1 MQRVQR
7 RYCCKNTVWKV
18 RKGKIMVKE
27 FCLAWEKNK
36 GKLEEYFRTTP
47 QSEYDSYELLVRRL
61 FDIVIN
67 PSIEDSYYQFDTG
80 DILVIDDG
88 DYQGTQVFILH
99 RNCYQPSVEDYV
111 YTNTY
116 YGSCSGCDTL
126 QAIHWY
132 EYGLPNEQQ
141 VEDYMELCLHLLQ
154 KCNFM
159 VDKIEED

>member
-1 MQRVQR
+1 
-7 RYCCKNTVWKV
+7 
-18 RKGKIMVKE
+18 MVKE

-36 GKLEEYFRTTP
+36 GKLEEYFRTTR

-67 PSIEDSYYQFDTG
+67 PSIEYSYCWFDTG

-99 RNCYQPSVEDYV
+99 RNVYQPSVEDYV

-126 QAIHWY
+126 QHIHQY
-132 EYGLPNEQQ
+132 EYGLPDEEQ
-141 VEDYMELCLHLLQ
+141 VKDYVELCLHLLQ

-159 VDKIEED
+159 IDNIEED

>member
-1 MQRVQR
+1 
-7 RYCCKNTVWKV
+7 
-18 RKGKIMVKE
+18 MVKE

-47 QSEYDSYELLVRRL
+47 QSEYDSYELLVRCL

-67 PSIEDSYYQFDTG
+67 PSIEDSYYWFDTKKFC
-80 DILVIDDG
+80 VIDDG

-99 RNCYQPSVEDYV
+99 RDQYQPSVEDYV

-126 QAIHWY
+126 LGISG
-132 EYGLPNEQQ
+132 YGSELPGEEQ
-141 VEDYMELCLHLLQ
+141 VEDYMKLCLHLLQ
-154 KCNFM
+154 RCNFM
-159 VDKIEED
+159 IDKIEED

>member
-1 MQRVQR
+1 
-7 RYCCKNTVWKV
+7 
-18 RKGKIMVKE
+18 MVKE

-36 GKLEEYFRTTP
+36 GKLEEYFRTTA

-67 PSIEDSYYQFDTG
+67 PSINPSIEDSYRWFDTE
-80 DILVIDDG
+80 DFLVIDDG

-99 RNCYQPSVEDYV
+99 RNVYQPSVEDYV

-126 QAIHWY
+126 LSINGY
-132 EYGLPNEQQ
+132 SSELPDEEQ
-141 VEDYMELCLHLLQ
+141 VKDYMRLCLHLLQ
-154 KCNFM
+154 RCNFM